1 MQHIQSAIQQVNNG
15 LSASGTAYVG
25 STGVAYLFWHLSRH
39 VAHGS
44 LQIPRH
50 LILLPAPTDPAKMQS
65 TRLATPVELTQVRRC
80 AAPPRAGDRGDC
92 APRRVAAGLL
102 AGLLF
107 LFLDMSSFLL
117 HVALALCNA
126 AIEATARHAESRC
139 TFLEGFAG
147 PLSLKCAILAGVGRH
162 EVRRTRSCRCA
173 SDPVVAHQILSLR
186 MTNPSA

>member
-126 AIEATARHAESRC
+126 AIEAYS
-139 TFLEGFAG
+139 
-147 PLSLKCAILAGVGRH
+147 LAGLAFLIVLYQRM
-162 EVRRTRSCRCA
+162 VFSCCRWRWRSATQQSRRQRGTPSPA
-173 SDPVVAHQILSLR
+173 APFLKALQA
-186 MTNPSA
+186 PSA